1 MQTLIVGLVILGT
14 LSGAACSKT
23 PATPTSPTTAGTDS
37 FSSVL
42 NVGGTAT
49 RTFTVPVRGTVQ
61 ATLAATVPQ
70 NMRIGFMV
78 GVPRANGTGCI
89 ANVSLT
95 TEASG
100 TPQISVVADPGSF
113 CAQVY
118 DVGTLREPLSFT
130 VTIAHP

>member
-1 MQTLIVGLVILGT
+1 MQTLTISFVVLAALLGLG
-14 LSGAACSKT
+14 CSE
-23 PATPTSPTTAGTDS
+23 TPTAPTTTTTAGTDS

-42 NVGGTAT
+42 NVGGTAS
-49 RTFTVPVRGTVQ
+49 RTFTVAVRGTVL
-61 ATLAATVPQ
+61 ATLAATAPQ
-70 NMRIGFMV
+70 NVPVGFMV
-78 GVPRANGTGCI
+78 GVPRANGTGCV

-130 VTIAHP
+130 ITIAHP